1 MTEPRAAYD
10 VDTKPVIK
18 IDDFLDEELLAELAA
33 GILEI
38 CQAGGFGKVVLVVT
52 NRQVE
57 FIEITKRKRRKKALA

>member
-38 CQAGGFGKVVLVVT
+38 CQSGGFGKIVLVVT

-57 FIEITKRKRRKKALA
+57 FIEIAKRKRRKGR